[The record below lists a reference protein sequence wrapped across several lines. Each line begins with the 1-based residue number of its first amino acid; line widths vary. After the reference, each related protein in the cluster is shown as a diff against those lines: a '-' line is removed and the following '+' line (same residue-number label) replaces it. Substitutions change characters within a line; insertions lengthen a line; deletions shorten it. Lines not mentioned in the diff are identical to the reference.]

1 MTGKK
6 HYVPVSGAVLSPILF
21 RPGRLTDVA
30 DRYTAPCLIIRHGV
44 RLLACLVLLGAVAA
58 CGSHWGRAPVNT
70 MAGDAAL
77 TEAMVLEK
85 VPTSWHASLAFIMG
99 QESSGRVGIH
109 NADDTARGLFQ
120 LVAANYNMNPNGL
133 ASFGKG
139 VEEAQGGIRY
149 IKQRY
154 GTADHAAAHWHQY
167 HWS

>member
-1 MTGKK
+1 MSQSR
-6 HYVPVSGAVLSPILF
+6 VPVLSPILF

-85 VPTSWHASLAFIMG
+85 VPTPVLARQPRLYHG
-99 QESSGRVGIH
+99 PGIERPGWFPQ
-109 NADDTARGLFQ
+109 RG
-120 LVAANYNMNPNGL
+120 
-133 ASFGKG
+133 
-139 VEEAQGGIRY
+139 
-149 IKQRY
+149 
-154 GTADHAAAHWHQY
+154 
-167 HWS
+167 